1 MGSIK
6 KSASFR
12 SVESRLL
19 TQLSKAA
26 LVDILI
32 DLMRCNAGE
41 DGELSPETVA
51 SLCDPRLAVR
61 GDKLLVV
68 DDYVRTGVYTAP
80 ARRRSRWAR

>member
-51 SLCDPRLAVR
+51 ELCDPRLAVR
-61 GDKLLVV
+61 GDKLLVI
-68 DDYVRTGVYTAP
+68 DDYVRTGVYTAL
-80 ARRRSRWAR
+80 ARRRSR

>member
-41 DGELSPETVA
+41 GDTELSPETVA
-51 SLCDPRLAVR
+51 ELCDPRLAVR
-61 GDKLLVV
+61 GDKLLVI

-80 ARRRSRWAR
+80 ARRSRWAR

>member
-32 DLMRCNAGE
+32 DVMRCNSGE
-41 DGELSPETVA
+41 DGELSPEAVTE
-51 SLCDPRLAVR
+51 LCNPRLAVR

-68 DDYVRTGVYTAP
+68 DDYVRTGVYTSKWTP
-80 ARRRSRWAR
+80 QDR